1 MKRITL
7 VLLLATAVTA
17 RAADPDG
24 FVPLFNGRDLTGWV
38 NANCAPETWSV
49 RDGLIHCTG
58 QPTGALRTERQYENF
73 ILEVEWRH
81 LVSGGN
87 SGVFIWGTP
96 IAAPGVPF
104 LRGIEVQVLDHGYAE
119 QYEKQNGKKSD
130 WFTTHGDVFPIH
142 GASMKPFGR
151 HNGDRSFPSEDRSK
165 GFPEWNHYR
174 IVGTNGVLR
183 LSVNGKEVS
192 GGENC
197 NYRKGY
203 LALESEGAPVEFR
216 NLRIQELPSSDAP
229 AELTAPLDLGWQPI
243 FTGLDLRGWRT
254 NAATASRWQAGGGRI
269 ALKSGEAD
277 AVATLWT
284 QQDFGDAE
292 FVLDCRPAKPA
303 EEKSDVVPTI
313 FLRGAGGNGVE
324 VKLEGA
330 PPGSYQRY
338 VITVKGREVTVKRN
352 GQETQSRT
360 LPAAAPVRGT
370 FGLCAAG
377 GPVEFMNLCVRDL
390 R

>member
-1 MKRITL
+1 MKRFFLI
-7 VLLLATAVTA
+7 LLLVAVV
-17 RAADPDG
+17 AAHAANNDD

-81 LVSGGN
+81 LSRGGN
-87 SGVFIWGTP
+87 SGVFIWGTS

-142 GASMKPFGR
+142 GATMKPFGR
-151 HNGDRSFPSEDRSK
+151 HNGERSFPSEERSK

-216 NLRIQELPSSDAP
+216 NVRIKELPSSGVS
-229 AELTAPLDLGWQPI
+229 AELTAPLDLGWRPI

-254 NAATASRWQAGGGRI
+254 NSATGYRWQAGGGRI
-269 ALKSGEAD
+269 VLKDGLAD
-277 AVATLWT
+277 AAATLWT
-284 QQDFGDAE
+284 EKEFGDAE
-292 FVLDCRPAKPA
+292 FVVDCRPAKLA
-303 EEKSDVVPTI
+303 DGKAAVVPTI
-313 FLRGAGGNGVE
+313 ELRNVSGGCTA
-324 VKLEGA
+324 VKLTNA
-330 PPGSYQRY
+330 VPGSFQRFI
-338 VITVKGREVTVKRN
+338 ITLKGREVTVKRN
-352 GQETQSRT
+352 DQETQRLT
-360 LPAAAPVRGT
+360 LCDDAPARGA
-370 FGLCAAG
+370 FGLSDAG
-377 GPVEFMNLCVRDL
+377 GAVEFMNLYARDL
-390 R
+390 